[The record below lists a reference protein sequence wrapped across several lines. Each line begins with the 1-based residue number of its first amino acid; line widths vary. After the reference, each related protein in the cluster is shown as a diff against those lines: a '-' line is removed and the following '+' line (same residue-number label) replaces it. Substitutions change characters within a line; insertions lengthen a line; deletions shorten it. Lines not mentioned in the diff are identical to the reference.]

1 MSSNIVADYL
11 NFIKEQIVLHKQLLG
26 CHCKAYSILEI
37 LLRSNLNDYPASIIH
52 GCLSG
57 VSDDLR
63 QAKALN
69 ESLLNVLTTLVQVSE
84 PVKKT
89 FQ

>member
-1 MSSNIVADYL
+1 MNSSIVADYL
-11 NFIKEQIVLHKQLLG
+11 AFIKEQIVLHKQLLG
-26 CHCKAYSILEI
+26 HHRKAYSTLEI
-37 LLRSNLNDYPASIIH
+37 LLMSNLNDYPVSIIH

-57 VSDDLR
+57 VSDNLR
-63 QAKALN
+63 QAKTLN
-69 ESLLNVLTTLVQVSE
+69 ESLLNILTTLVQVSE